1 MFSFWLVGL
10 WWVACLDGPV
20 GLFGSAGW
28 VVSFWGEG
36 WLFGWLGSVVG
47 WQVFAS
53 FAMVG
58 FSFLDRS
65 MVSLLLGRCGFV
77 WWCCVFFVVLG

>member
-1 MFSFWLVGL
+1 M
-10 WWVACLDGPV
+10 ACLDGPV

-47 WQVFAS
+47 WQVFSS
-53 FAMVG
+53 FGMVV
-58 FSFLDRS
+58 FAFFW
-65 MVSLLLGRCGFV
+65 MVPWLVCWSVGVVLFGGV
-77 WWCCVFFVVLG
+77 VFFLSCWVDD

>member
-1 MFSFWLVGL
+1 M
-10 WWVACLDGPV
+10 ACLDGPV

-36 WLFGWLGSVVG
+36 WLFVWLGLVAG
-47 WQVFAS
+47 WEVFSS
-53 FAMVG
+53 FGMFFFV
-58 FSFLDRS
+58 LDGS
-65 MVSLLLGRCGFV
+65 MVSLLVGRCGFV